1 MSLANPTLHAIG
13 NAHIDPVWLWRWTE
27 GLETIRSTFRS
38 ALDRMNEYEG
48 FIFTGSSAAFYAML
62 AEVDPAMVAEIAA
75 RVAQGRWEIVGG
87 WWVQPDNNVPCGES
101 FVRQALQGQ
110 LTFERLFG
118 LRARVGYNP
127 DTFGHAAGLPQ
138 ILRQSG
144 LDRYAF
150 MRPEPHE
157 LAGAE
162 PVFRWRSDDG
172 SEVLTVR
179 IPGPYC
185 TWPGEIHEHV
195 DRCNAR
201 RPASVGDYVAFYGVG
216 NHGGGPTK
224 ANIESLLAMADAPG
238 RPRIVLSSLDAFFN
252 SVEADAAAGAPI
264 QTVDGELQHHARGC
278 YTVHAEVKR
287 QNRRL
292 EHLLM
297 AAERVSA
304 AAQLLGLRTIPTEA
318 LASAWQ
324 DVLFNQFHD
333 ILAGTSL
340 PAAYDDARDHSG
352 HAAGIAGRA
361 LDFSA
366 QAISGS
372 IDTRGDGDPVVAI
385 NTLPWA
391 IRTPVE
397 VERLSDRLV
406 DAEGARVAAQ
416 AIQATTTAG
425 QRRAVF
431 IAEAPAL
438 GATLLRQPAEA
449 VAGPDD
455 GDLVAREGLIANDA
469 LEIRA
474 TQERGWISLV
484 DRASGREQIT
494 GPAAA
499 AVVIRDLSDT
509 WSHDVVRYGDV
520 VGRFATTQVVL
531 EEEGPVRASLR
542 IDSAFGVSSM
552 TQWIRLYRGLP
563 FVEIDIDLNWQE
575 PLHILKLEFPFALTD
590 ATVTA
595 DAAYAVA
602 ERRANGEEEPCGHWV
617 ALCSGGAPA
626 GGPEGWALI
635 NDGKHGYDA
644 DGSLLRMSLVRSPA
658 YAHHNPDKLRP
669 ERHYRYMDLGEHR
682 MRFRLLPIG
691 AEASFADVTRAA
703 WEMAEP
709 PVVINEYQHDGSRAA
724 LRGLVEC
731 SSKSITVTV
740 VKGAEDGRGT
750 VLRAADCAG
759 TGGTARLRLGGT
771 EWEADFSPWQ
781 IRSWRIVDG
790 VASPCTLIEDDRA
803 AEPEATAA
811 V

>member
-1 MSLANPTLHAIG
+1 MSLAKPTLHAIG
-13 NAHIDPVWLWRWTE
+13 NAHIDPVWLWRWNE

-38 ALDRMNEYEG
+38 ALDRMDEYED

-62 AEVDPAMVAEIAA
+62 AEVDPAMVTEIAA
-75 RVAQGRWEIVGG
+75 RVAQRRWEIVGG

-118 LRARVGYNP
+118 VRARVGYNP

-162 PVFRWRSDDG
+162 PVFRWQSDDG
-172 SEVLTVR
+172 SDVLTVR
-179 IPGPYC
+179 SPGPYC

-201 RPASVGDYVAFYGVG
+201 RPASLGDYVAFYGVG

-238 RPRIVLSSLDAFFN
+238 KPQIVLSSLDAFFN
-252 SVEADAAAGAPI
+252 SVEVDAAAGAPI
-264 QTVDGELQHHARGC
+264 QVVPGELQHHARGC

-297 AAERVSA
+297 AAERVSSA
-304 AAQLLGLRTIPTEA
+304 ADLLGVRAIPTEA

-324 DVLFNQFHD
+324 DVLFSQFHD

-340 PAAYDDARDHSG
+340 PAGYEDARDHYG
-352 HAAGIAGRA
+352 HAASIAGRT

-372 IDTRGDGDPVVAI
+372 IDTRGQGDPVVAV
-385 NTLPWA
+385 NCLPWA

-406 DAEGARVAAQ
+406 DADGNRVAAQ
-416 AIQATTTAG
+416 AIQATPTAG

-431 IAEAPAL
+431 IADVPAM
-438 GATLLRQPAEA
+438 GARLLRQPAEA
-449 VAGPDD
+449 VTAQDSGE
-455 GDLVAREGLIANDA
+455 LVAQEGRIANDA
-469 LEIRA
+469 LEVRA
-474 TQERGWISLV
+474 TQDGGWVSLV

-494 GPAAA
+494 GPAAVG
-499 AVVIRDLSDT
+499 VVIRDLSDT

-520 VGRFATTQVVL
+520 VGRFSTTHVAL
-531 EEEGPVRASLR
+531 EEGGPVRASLR

-575 PLHILKLEFPFALTD
+575 PLHMLKLEFPFAMAD
-590 ATVTA
+590 PTVTA

-602 ERRANGEEEPCGHWV
+602 ERRPNGEEEPCGHWV
-617 ALCSGGAPA
+617 ALCSGGEQAV
-626 GGPEGWALI
+626 GPEGWALI

-644 DGSLLRMSLVRSPA
+644 DGALLRMSLVRSPA

-691 AEASFADVTRAA
+691 ADISFADITRAA

-709 PVVINEYQHDGSRAA
+709 PVVINEYQHEGSDTA
-724 LRGLVEC
+724 LRGQVEC
-731 SSKSITVTV
+731 STQSITVTV
-740 VKGAEDGRGT
+740 VKGAEDGRGHI
-750 VLRAADCAG
+750 LRAADCAG
-759 TGGTARLRLGGT
+759 TGGSARLRLGAT
-771 EWEADFSPWQ
+771 EWEAGFTPWQ
-781 IRSWRIVDG
+781 IRSWRVADG
-790 VASPCTLIEDDRA
+790 VATPCTLIEDDLA
-803 AEPEATAA
+803 AEPGGTAT